1 MADFEHENLW
11 EKWIHQGWEI
21 EWPLSSFNCLWMTF
35 FFVAK
40 KKYQLVPEQQ
50 LQIARSIFEKV
61 YSTLD

>member
-1 MADFEHENLW
+1 MDPPGLGDRVAAFLF
-11 EKWIHQGWEI
+11 Q
-21 EWPLSSFNCLWMTF
+21 LSVDDLLFCRYILLRLL
-35 FFVAK
+35 AK